1 MLLFSI
7 HYKTTLIYLVRNVVY
22 TMMLNEKKILSNL
35 GQPYPCLIVGEAIYQ
50 LGKQIQWHV
59 PFLQDITLRLG
70 GIHRDKNFLSV
81 IGKRMKLTGLK
92 EILKASEIYG
102 PTQIEG
108 NTKIGVL
115 NLQSKSWKN
124 TYEEVIFE
132 TCNFT
137 KNELPLRCFPTILI
151 GHFTW

>member
-7 HYKTTLIYLVRNVVY
+7 HYKTTLISLVRNVVY
-22 TMMLNEKKILSNL
+22 TMMLNEKKILSDL

-59 PFLQDITLRLG
+59 PF
-70 GIHRDKNFLSV
+70 HRDKNFLSV
-81 IGKRMKLTGLK
+81 IEKQMRLTGLK

-124 TYEEVIFE
+124 TYGEVIFE
-132 TCNFT
+132 SCNFT
-137 KNELPLRCFPTILI
+137 KNGLPLRCFSRILI